1 MAGLFSTNSDVQQ
14 REEIA
19 ESDFERDLHRQLQS
33 GMAGTPTDSPAGH
46 ELKDDH
52 FDELVEAGIPE
63 DTVFHLR
70 SLLSRDFVLA
80 NLSAAEVNEM
90 RWLARN
96 LALRIFAL
104 HPSKDSHLT
113 GEFRKF
119 VLDEPNQGLKPLTDS
134 QRAKIHSFIMAYIA
148 RVSRSKGGWQQ
159 EELSR
164 QYQVSELHT
173 DDSEEDGGWFA

>member
-1 MAGLFSTNSDVQQ
+1 MSLFSKSDVQQ

-19 ESDFERDLHRQLQS
+19 ESDFERNMHQQLQGS
-33 GMAGTPTDSPAGH
+33 MAGSPDDQ
-46 ELKDDH
+46 EFKEDH
-52 FDELVEAGIPE
+52 FEELVEAGVPE

-96 LALRIFAL
+96 LALRVFAL
-104 HPSKDSHLT
+104 HPSKESHLT
-113 GEFRKF
+113 GEYRRF

-134 QRAKIHSFIMAYIA
+134 QRSKIHSFIMAYIA

-173 DDSEEDGGWFA
+173 DDGEEDGGWFA